1 MSRLQQPCSHM
12 RRFPAPVRFLSRC
25 RTPLTTT
32 SGACPGPFHSPVA
45 VSDARCPRRRLGLK
59 TKASSVGV
67 NLLMATLIIP
77 LPLMP
82 DNLQVTCNARG
93 QLLSVL
99 PLTTMHTLL
108 PRPQAHVL
116 ARLKDRRRDSQM
128 VGAGRSLVGACENST
143 HRFRIPSY
151 PPTVST
157 PQRALTNESSAA
169 CP

>member
-1 MSRLQQPCSHM
+1 M
-12 RRFPAPVRFLSRC
+12 LSYAQV
-25 RTPLTTT
+25 
-32 SGACPGPFHSPVA
+32 SGAGAIPQQVQDPADYDIRGLPRTLSLASGGV
-45 VSDARCPRRRLGLK
+45 RCAMPQRRLGLK

-82 DNLQVTCNARG
+82 DNLQVTCNASG